1 MIPNVI
7 DFSNDISMVM
17 LKPTTPTD
25 KEFECKNPSYTE
37 YYRVSS
43 FDDIKDKI
51 GQIWLCMYRKK
62 VIGFVSIAMA
72 HMRPERDKRLQRD
85 GYGNIPAL
93 LIGHLATHKD
103 YEGKGVGT
111 NLIAWAIKEAVHS
124 SQRIGCRIVM
134 LNPEDDP
141 KIRTYYIHK
150 GFTYVPQNDKER
162 DAFYL
167 DIQTKLTLR
176 PGHISI

>member
-1 MIPNVI
+1 MIPDVI
-7 DFSNDISMVM
+7 DFSNDVSMVM
-17 LKPTTPTD
+17 LKPTMPTD

-37 YYRVSS
+37 YYRVSA
-43 FDDIKDKI
+43 FDDIKDKV
-51 GQIWLCMYRKK
+51 GRIWLCMYMEK
-62 VIGFVSIAMA
+62 VIGFISIAMA
-72 HMRPERDKRLQRD
+72 HMNPERDKQLQRD

-111 NLIAWAIKEAVHS
+111 HLIAWAIREAVRS

-141 KIRTYYIHK
+141 KIRTYYTHK

-167 DIQTKLTLR
+167 DIQTKRT
-176 PGHISI
+176 P